1 MHAGR
6 AKAILAQVTIVS
18 VHQEI
23 EQDNLHGTS
32 RSATAKEDLKVMF
45 AKRLMILVCGLLLAL
60 LPGLS
65 GQAQSVPDARV
76 AVGLLSMRSGPART
90 ASLVA
95 TLPRG
100 TALTLDG
107 RNRAATWV
115 HGTADDGA
123 VGWVARPYLAIRRTL
138 SIARLPILDA
148 SAPTSGGN
156 PGGQSA
162 SSQTSPTQ
170 APLAPPVVSGKVSGR
185 FELGGQVQ
193 DLNGNTIAAMQRA
206 GMKWVKR
213 QAQNGDGGAVGLI
226 NQAHGAGFKI
236 LLSVVGDRNAVV
248 EDGYQS
254 GYAAYVGSLAAQGA
268 DAIEVWNEM
277 NIDREWRTGSIN
289 PALYVSL
296 LARSY
301 NAIKRAN
308 PNTIVISGAL
318 APTGAEGAFGTSRVW
333 NDDRYYAGMAAA
345 GAGSYLDCVGVHYNE
360 GIVSPNANSGDP
372 RGSYPTRF
380 FSSMLNRA
388 IGPFGGKSA
397 CITELGYLTPEG
409 YGTLPGGFAWAQ
421 NTTVAQQAAWL
432 AQAAVKAS
440 ASGRVR
446 LMIIFNVDFTL
457 FGEDPQAGYA
467 MIRPGGRCPACDTLG
482 AVMR

>member
-1 MHAGR
+1 
-6 AKAILAQVTIVS
+6 
-18 VHQEI
+18 
-23 EQDNLHGTS
+23 
-32 RSATAKEDLKVMF
+32 MF
-45 AKRLMILVCGLLLAL
+45 AKRFILLVCGLLLAL

-65 GQAQSVPDARV
+65 GQAQSIPDGRV
-76 AVGLLSMRSGPART
+76 AVGLLALRSGPART
-90 ASLVA
+90 TSIIT

-107 RNRAATWV
+107 RNRAGTWV
-115 HGTADDGA
+115 HGTADTGA
-123 VGWVARPYLAIRRTL
+123 VGWVARAFLSIRRTL
-138 SIARLPILDA
+138 SIQKLPILGA
-148 SAPTSGGN
+148 SAPSSGGN
-156 PGGQSA
+156 SSGQS
-162 SSQTSPTQ
+162 SSAQGAPTQ
-170 APLAPPVVSGKVSGR
+170 AAIAPPVVSGKVSGG

-206 GMKWVKR
+206 GMRWVKR

-226 NQAHGAGFKI
+226 NQAHGAGLKI

-248 EDGYQS
+248 EDGYQT
-254 GYAAYVGSLAAQGA
+254 GYAAFVGSLAAQGA

-277 NIDREWRTGSIN
+277 NIDREWKTGSIN

-318 APTGAEGAFGTSRVW
+318 APTGAEGAFGTGRVW

-360 GIVSPNANSGDP
+360 GIVGPNANSGDP

-397 CITELGYLTPEG
+397 CFTELGYLTPEG

-421 NTTVAQQAAWL
+421 NTSVAQQAAWL

-440 ASGRVR
+440 GSGRVR
-446 LMIIFNVDFTL
+446 LMIVFNVDFTY
-457 FGEDPQAGYA
+457 FGDDPQAGYA
-467 MIRPGGRCPACDTLG
+467 MLRPGNRCPACDTLG
-482 AVMR
+482 SVMR